1 MRFVECDLSGAM
13 VLEPEAVQDERGHF
27 ARLFCRREF
36 EARGLNPCVAQA
48 NVAFNLRRG
57 TVRGLHFQYPPA
69 AESKLVR
76 CTRGAILDVM
86 VDLRPESPT
95 FLRHVAIEIS
105 AANRRSLYIPERFA
119 HGYQTLE
126 DGTET
131 TYLVGEFYAPE
142 FEGGLLHDD
151 PRLDIAWPL
160 AVTAVSAKDLGWAP
174 LADVEPELVRRMT
187 APATR

>member
-13 VLEPEAVQDERGHF
+13 VLEPEPVQDDRGHF

-36 EARGLNPCVAQA
+36 EAHGLNPCVAQA
-48 NVAFNLRRG
+48 NVAFNRLRG

-76 CTRGAILDVM
+76 CTRGAILDVI

-95 FLRHVAIEIS
+95 FLRHVAVEIS

-131 TYLVGEFYAPE
+131 SYLVGEFYAPE

-151 PRLDIAWPL
+151 PRLGIAWPL
-160 AVTAVSAKDLGWAP
+160 AVAAISAKDRRWAP
-174 LADVEPELVRRMT
+174 LADVEPELVERMT
-187 APATR
+187 APASR